1 MEIYLTDILINGKIE
16 CQNISN
22 ISNIRMIKLLNM
34 SIKITKYKNAY
45 SWMERERESS
55 ILLDIL
61 SNMLV
66 LRRRGTIKETE
77 IANRCNKES
86 WKHMK
91 ESSGDLGDDSLTN
104 QKIFLDA
111 YMS

>member
-1 MEIYLTDILINGKIE
+1 MEKLNVRISATLVTLEWLSYLTWALKSP
-16 CQNISN
+16 NIKMLTVEW
-22 ISNIRMIKLLNM
+22 R
-34 SIKITKYKNAY
+34 
-45 SWMERERESS
+45 ERERESS

>member
-45 SWMERERESS
+45 S
-55 ILLDIL
+55 
-61 SNMLV
+61 
-66 LRRRGTIKETE
+66 
-77 IANRCNKES
+77 
-86 WKHMK
+86 
-91 ESSGDLGDDSLTN
+91 
-104 QKIFLDA
+104 
-111 YMS
+111 

>member
-1 MEIYLTDILINGKIE
+1 
-16 CQNISN
+16 
-22 ISNIRMIKLLNM
+22 
-34 SIKITKYKNAY
+34 
-45 SWMERERESS
+45 MERERESS

-86 WKHMK
+86 
-91 ESSGDLGDDSLTN
+91 
-104 QKIFLDA
+104 
-111 YMS
+111 